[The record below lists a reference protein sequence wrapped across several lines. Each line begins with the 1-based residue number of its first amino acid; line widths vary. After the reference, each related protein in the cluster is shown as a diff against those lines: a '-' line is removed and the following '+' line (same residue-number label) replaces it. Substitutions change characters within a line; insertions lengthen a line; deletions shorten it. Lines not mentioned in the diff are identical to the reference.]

1 MWVSF
6 IFIEKRVT
14 PIIYIVED
22 DDNIREE
29 LKLLLNTSGYEVRTT
44 TDYKNA
50 ADDILNVNPDMVLL
64 DVNLEGISG
73 LTICDRLREK
83 SDVPIIF
90 VTGNNTSM
98 DELNCIIRGGDDYI
112 SKPYQPPILLA
123 RIAALLKRTNKSS
136 DKKSDTILECGNVR
150 LDTSVALIYKDN
162 KKAELT
168 KNEMKILYYLF
179 ANKGKIISREE
190 LIDYLWDNDV
200 FIDDNALSVNVTRI
214 RNKLKELDEEKLIQ
228 TKRGMGYICG

>member
-1 MWVSF
+1 
-6 IFIEKRVT
+6 
-14 PIIYIVED
+14 
-22 DDNIREE
+22 
-29 LKLLLNTSGYEVRTT
+29 
-44 TDYKNA
+44 
-50 ADDILNVNPDMVLL
+50 
-64 DVNLEGISG
+64 
-73 LTICDRLREK
+73 
-83 SDVPIIF
+83 
-90 VTGNNTSM
+90 M
-98 DELNCIIRGGDDYI
+98 DQINCIIRGGDDYI
-112 SKPYQPPILLA
+112 SKTYQPTILLA
-123 RIAALLKRTNKSS
+123 RIAALLKRTKKSA
-136 DKKSDTILECGNVR
+136 DKKQDNILECGNVR

>member
-1 MWVSF
+1 M
-6 IFIEKRVT
+6 T

-50 ADDILNVNPDMVLL
+50 VDDILNVNPDMVLL

-73 LTICDRLREK
+73 LTICDRLRDK

-123 RIAALLKRTNKSS
+123 RIAALLKRTKKST

-179 ANKGKIISREE
+179 ANRGKIISREE

>member
-1 MWVSF
+1 M
-6 IFIEKRVT
+6 T

-123 RIAALLKRTNKSS
+123 RIAALLKRTKKST

-162 KKAELT
+162 MKAELT

>member
-123 RIAALLKRTNKSS
+123 RIAALLKRTKKSS
-136 DKKSDTILECGNVR
+136 DKKPDTILECGNVS

-179 ANKGKIISREE
+179 ENKGKIISREE

>member
-1 MWVSF
+1 MC
-6 IFIEKRVT
+6 
-14 PIIYIVED
+14 
-22 DDNIREE
+22 
-29 LKLLLNTSGYEVRTT
+29 TT

-50 ADDILNVNPDMVLL
+50 ADDILSVNPDMVLL

-123 RIAALLKRTNKSS
+123 RIAALLKRTKKST

>member
-1 MWVSF
+1 M
-6 IFIEKRVT
+6 T

-22 DDNIREE
+22 DENIREE
-29 LKLLLNTSGYEVRTT
+29 LKLLLNTSGYEVCTT

-50 ADDILNVNPDMVLL
+50 ADDILSVNPDMVLL

-73 LTICDRLREK
+73 LMICDRLREK

-123 RIAALLKRTNKSS
+123 RIAALLKRTKKST
-136 DKKSDTILECGNVR
+136 DKKSDTLLVCGNVR

>member
-1 MWVSF
+1 M
-6 IFIEKRVT
+6 T

-22 DDNIREE
+22 DENIREE

-50 ADDILNVNPDMVLL
+50 ADDILSVNPDMVLL

-123 RIAALLKRTNKSS
+123 RIAALLKRTKKST

>member
-1 MWVSF
+1 M
-6 IFIEKRVT
+6 T

-22 DDNIREE
+22 DENIREE
-29 LKLLLNTSGYEVRTT
+29 LKLLLNTSGYEVCAT

-50 ADDILNVNPDMVLL
+50 ADDILSVNPDMVLL

-123 RIAALLKRTNKSS
+123 RIAALLKRTKKST

>member
-1 MWVSF
+1 M
-6 IFIEKRVT
+6 T
-14 PIIYIVED
+14 QIIYIVED
-22 DDNIREE
+22 DENIREE
-29 LKLLLNTSGYEVRTT
+29 LKILLNTSGYEVHTT

-50 ADDILNVNPDMVLL
+50 ADDILNANPDMVLL

-123 RIAALLKRTNKSS
+123 RIAALLKRTKKSS

>member
-44 TDYKNA
+44 TDYKNV

-123 RIAALLKRTNKSS
+123 RIAALLKRTKKSS
-136 DKKSDTILECGNVR
+136 DKKPDTILECGNVS

>member
-1 MWVSF
+1 M
-6 IFIEKRVT
+6 T

-123 RIAALLKRTNKSS
+123 RIAALLKRTKKSS
-136 DKKSDTILECGNVR
+136 DKKPDTILECGNVS

>member
-73 LTICDRLREK
+73 LTICDCLREK

-123 RIAALLKRTNKSS
+123 RIAALLKRTKKSS
-136 DKKSDTILECGNVR
+136 DKKSDTILECGNVC

>member
-1 MWVSF
+1 M
-6 IFIEKRVT
+6 T
-14 PIIYIVED
+14 TIIYIVED

-123 RIAALLKRTNKSS
+123 RIAALLKRTKKST

>member
-1 MWVSF
+1 M
-6 IFIEKRVT
+6 T

-50 ADDILNVNPDMVLL
+50 ADDILSVNPDMVLL

-123 RIAALLKRTNKSS
+123 RIAALLKRTKKST

>member
-123 RIAALLKRTNKSS
+123 RIAALLKRTKKSS

>member
-1 MWVSF
+1 
-6 IFIEKRVT
+6 
-14 PIIYIVED
+14 
-22 DDNIREE
+22 
-29 LKLLLNTSGYEVRTT
+29 
-44 TDYKNA
+44 
-50 ADDILNVNPDMVLL
+50 
-64 DVNLEGISG
+64 
-73 LTICDRLREK
+73 
-83 SDVPIIF
+83 
-90 VTGNNTSM
+90 M

-123 RIAALLKRTNKSS
+123 RIAALLKRTKKST

>member
-1 MWVSF
+1 M
-6 IFIEKRVT
+6 T

-123 RIAALLKRTNKSS
+123 RIAALLKRTKKSS
-136 DKKSDTILECGNVR
+136 DKKPDTILECGNVS

-179 ANKGKIISREE
+179 ENKGKIISREE

>member
-1 MWVSF
+1 
-6 IFIEKRVT
+6 VT

-50 ADDILNVNPDMVLL
+50 VDDILNVNPDMVLL

-73 LTICDRLREK
+73 LTICDRLRDK

-123 RIAALLKRTNKSS
+123 RIAALLKRTKKST

>member
-1 MWVSF
+1 M
-6 IFIEKRVT
+6 
-14 PIIYIVED
+14 IYIVED
-22 DDNIREE
+22 DENIREE
-29 LKLLLNTSGYEVRTT
+29 LKLLLNTSGYEVCTT
-44 TDYKNA
+44 IDYKNA
-50 ADDILNVNPDMVLL
+50 ADDILSVNPDMVLL

-123 RIAALLKRTNKSS
+123 RIAALLKRTKKST

>member
-1 MWVSF
+1 M
-6 IFIEKRVT
+6 T

-123 RIAALLKRTNKSS
+123 RIAALLKRTKKST

>member
-1 MWVSF
+1 M
-6 IFIEKRVT
+6 T

-50 ADDILNVNPDMVLL
+50 VDDILNVNPDMVLL

-123 RIAALLKRTNKSS
+123 RIAALLKRTKKST

-179 ANKGKIISREE
+179 ANRGKIISREE

>member
-123 RIAALLKRTNKSS
+123 RIAALLKRTKKSS
-136 DKKSDTILECGNVR
+136 DKKSDTILECGNVS

>member
-1 MWVSF
+1 M
-6 IFIEKRVT
+6 T

-22 DDNIREE
+22 DENIREE
-29 LKLLLNTSGYEVRTT
+29 LKLLLNTSGYEVCAT

-50 ADDILNVNPDMVLL
+50 ADDILSINPDMVLL

-123 RIAALLKRTNKSS
+123 RIAALLKRTKKST

-179 ANKGKIISREE
+179 ANRGKIISREE

-228 TKRGMGYICG
+228 TERGMGYICG

>member
-123 RIAALLKRTNKSS
+123 RIAALLKRTKKSS
-136 DKKSDTILECGNVR
+136 DKKSDTILECGNVCQ
-150 LDTSVALIYKDN
+150 DTSVALIYKDN
-162 KKAELT
+162 KKSELT

-214 RNKLKELDEEKLIQ
+214 RNKLKGLDEEKLIQ

>member
-1 MWVSF
+1 M
-6 IFIEKRVT
+6 T

-123 RIAALLKRTNKSS
+123 RIAALLKRTKKST

-214 RNKLKELDEEKLIQ
+214 RNKLKELDGEKLIQ

>member
-73 LTICDRLREK
+73 LTICDCLREK

-123 RIAALLKRTNKSS
+123 RIAALLKRTKKSS
-136 DKKSDTILECGNVR
+136 DKKSDTILECGNVC
-150 LDTSVALIYKDN
+150 LDTSVA
-162 KKAELT
+162 
-168 KNEMKILYYLF
+168 
-179 ANKGKIISREE
+179 
-190 LIDYLWDNDV
+190 
-200 FIDDNALSVNVTRI
+200 FIC
-214 RNKLKELDEEKLIQ
+214 K
-228 TKRGMGYICG
+228 

>member
-1 MWVSF
+1 M
-6 IFIEKRVT
+6 T

-50 ADDILNVNPDMVLL
+50 VDDILNVNPDMVLL

-73 LTICDRLREK
+73 LTICDRLRDK

-123 RIAALLKRTNKSS
+123 RIAALLKRTKKST

-200 FIDDNALSVNVTRI
+200 FIDDKALSVNVTRI

>member
-1 MWVSF
+1 M
-6 IFIEKRVT
+6 T

-50 ADDILNVNPDMVLL
+50 VDDILNVNPDMVLL

-73 LTICDRLREK
+73 LTICDRLRDK

-123 RIAALLKRTNKSS
+123 RIAALLKRTKKST

>member
-22 DDNIREE
+22 DENIREE
-29 LKLLLNTSGYEVRTT
+29 LKLLLNTSGYEVCTT
-44 TDYKNA
+44 IDYKNA
-50 ADDILNVNPDMVLL
+50 ADDILSVNPDMVLL

-123 RIAALLKRTNKSS
+123 RIAALLKRTKKST

>member
-1 MWVSF
+1 M
-6 IFIEKRVT
+6 T

-44 TDYKNA
+44 TDYQNA

-123 RIAALLKRTNKSS
+123 RIAALLKRTKKSS
-136 DKKSDTILECGNVR
+136 DKKPDTILECGNVS

-179 ANKGKIISREE
+179 ENKGKIISREE

>member
-1 MWVSF
+1 M
-6 IFIEKRVT
+6 T

-22 DDNIREE
+22 DENIREE
-29 LKLLLNTSGYEVRTT
+29 LKLLLNTSGYEVGTT

-50 ADDILNVNPDMVLL
+50 ADDILSVNPDMVLL

-123 RIAALLKRTNKSS
+123 RIAALLKRTKKST

>member
-123 RIAALLKRTNKSS
+123 RIAALLKRTKKSS

-228 TKRGMGYICG
+228 TKRGMGYICD

>member
-1 MWVSF
+1 M
-6 IFIEKRVT
+6 T

-22 DDNIREE
+22 DENIREE
-29 LKLLLNTSGYEVRTT
+29 LKLLLNTSGYEVYTT

-50 ADDILNVNPDMVLL
+50 ADDILNANPDMVLL

-123 RIAALLKRTNKSS
+123 RIAALLKRTKKSS
-136 DKKSDTILECGNVR
+136 DKKSDTILECENVR

>member
-64 DVNLEGISG
+64 DVNL
-73 LTICDRLREK
+73 
-83 SDVPIIF
+83 
-90 VTGNNTSM
+90 
-98 DELNCIIRGGDDYI
+98 
-112 SKPYQPPILLA
+112 
-123 RIAALLKRTNKSS
+123 
-136 DKKSDTILECGNVR
+136 
-150 LDTSVALIYKDN
+150 
-162 KKAELT
+162 
-168 KNEMKILYYLF
+168 
-179 ANKGKIISREE
+179 
-190 LIDYLWDNDV
+190 
-200 FIDDNALSVNVTRI
+200 
-214 RNKLKELDEEKLIQ
+214 
-228 TKRGMGYICG
+228 

>member
-1 MWVSF
+1 M
-6 IFIEKRVT
+6 
-14 PIIYIVED
+14 
-22 DDNIREE
+22 
-29 LKLLLNTSGYEVRTT
+29 
-44 TDYKNA
+44 
-50 ADDILNVNPDMVLL
+50 
-64 DVNLEGISG
+64 
-73 LTICDRLREK
+73 
-83 SDVPIIF
+83 
-90 VTGNNTSM
+90 
-98 DELNCIIRGGDDYI
+98 
-112 SKPYQPPILLA
+112 
-123 RIAALLKRTNKSS
+123 
-136 DKKSDTILECGNVR
+136 
-150 LDTSVALIYKDN
+150 IYKDN

>member
-1 MWVSF
+1 M
-6 IFIEKRVT
+6 T

-22 DDNIREE
+22 DENIREE
-29 LKLLLNTSGYEVRTT
+29 LKLLLNTSGYEVCTT
-44 TDYKNA
+44 IDYKNA
-50 ADDILNVNPDMVLL
+50 ADDILSVNPDMVLL
-64 DVNLEGISG
+64 DVNLEGISD

-123 RIAALLKRTNKSS
+123 RIAALLKRTKKST